1 MTKKH
6 PIPYFVKKTLSKSA
20 NAEPW
25 MKGGKEAVSPAREE
39 ILEAIKLRLAAKKK
53 KKR

>member
-20 NAEPW
+20 NAKPW
-25 MKGGKEAVSPAREE
+25 MTGGKEAASPAREAV
-39 ILEAIKLRLAAKKK
+39 LEAIKLRLAAKKK
-53 KKR
+53 KR

>member
-6 PIPYFVKKTLSKSA
+6 PVPYLVKKTTAKSA
-20 NAEPW
+20 NAESW
-25 MKGGKEAVSPAREE
+25 KKSAKGAAVPAREE
-39 ILEAIKLRLAAKKK
+39 ILEAIKLRLAAKKS